1 MAQGFYKWLFVGVT
15 TVVLTYLNYR
25 GLEIVGKSAIVI
37 CILSL
42 LPFIIFV
49 IVGAFQ
55 VDPSK
60 YEGGNIGDALPLH
73 IGALIQTHAR
83 GEIFT
88 GTGGSTC
95 LRAALPT
102 WSGPST

>member
-1 MAQGFYKWLFVGVT
+1 MIDLGLDVCQVLFLRYLITLLGEDSIMAQGFYKWLFVGVT

-37 CILSL
+37 CGLSL

-55 VDPSK
+55 VDPS
-60 YEGGNIGDALPLH
+60 
-73 IGALIQTHAR
+73 R
-83 GEIFT
+83 
-88 GTGGSTC
+88 
-95 LRAALPT
+95 
-102 WSGPST
+102 